1 MLTEETIA
9 FINWIGLNQFYK
21 SSHTGF
27 WVRNSY
33 LYGNVTHS
41 DLIAKTIEELYEL
54 YKVNKL

>member
-1 MLTEETIA
+1 MSEEQIK

-54 YKVNKL
+54 YKVNQ

>member
-1 MLTEETIA
+1 MSEEQIK

-27 WVRNSY
+27 WVKNSY
-33 LYGNVTHS
+33 MYGNVTHS

-54 YKVNKL
+54 YKINK